1 MCLDSVQQFL
11 DVDSR
16 QNGPKRP
23 RIDLFNESETEWSD
37 FSEDTSSDLSET
49 DPEFQPEESLNSD

>member
-1 MCLDSVQQFL
+1 M
-11 DVDSR
+11 DSR

-37 FSEDTSSDLSET
+37 FSEETSSDLSET
-49 DPEFQPEESLNSD
+49 DPEFQPEESLKSKKED